1 MASAHHRPDRH
12 NRHDTHD
19 GHNGLDRDSSRYD
32 GLKGKADDDQS
43 DGASHL
49 RSTTRHSRRWA
60 VGSIAILLIYATLA
74 IYGVHRHL
82 MLPDPRPLLSPSDPF
97 FSETAARRTL
107 RVLANDIGLRAVG
120 TGQEDRARDFLMTE
134 SVALK
139 LASET
144 HSSHLTIDIHEQKA
158 NGTHRFNSMGQVV
171 KISCGPECDK
181 HALLLNAHYDSTLFS
196 PDASDG
202 GAGIAIILEVMRV
215 LTHTPKT
222 LKNSVIFLFNSAEE
236 TLQDASHA
244 LVTQH
249 KLVSSIRAVL
259 NLEAMGV
266 KGKEFLFQ
274 ASSDTLVDAYR
285 RVPHPHGASISNAIF
300 ATGFVKSDTDFR
312 QFVQY
317 GDMAGLDF
325 AFYQNS
331 YVYHTMLDVEENI
344 QDGSLQHF
352 GDNILA
358 LVEYIIFE
366 ADLSD
371 FSHSQ
376 NVIYYDYLGM
386 IFVYYT
392 KNLAATL
399 HYSLVA
405 LLVVFAIYRHKQ
417 LGLSSIGAVFEM
429 LQIGQSLLSS
439 IFHSVVTA
447 LFLTYMLGNAMSWF
461 SREWLPIVLFG
472 APTIRGLL
480 SSVISK
486 RRRSTLTGADPI
498 SERRTFLGIILL
510 WGVLLFFSTYNSLDI
525 SFLLSFHV
533 GSLLCGQVMDTFM
546 TNHKDISITPVSV
559 FVYATSM
566 LMVVPYFI
574 TALLSMMMLVVP
586 FTGRVSSDI
595 PVDILVSVLTALLVF
610 IAQGYLII
618 PVFYRLH
625 RKTASTL
632 YRMVTIACVVTVFVF
647 SSMMPYDSMHPK
659 RVFIKYVDNTTSG
672 DRSIALAYMDPARSH
687 DLIIATKKKLGV
699 KGVRRTRLETDRDW
713 STLSPI
719 IHLIDSYVFNVTE
732 QTTQIS
738 NAATPPRLTWTSAY
752 DSQLDQRH
760 ISLSLDRPGLISTVL
775 SFTADVISW
784 SIGDDTLSHAGESHQ
799 YALRSIRGGDNSD
812 RWNMT
817 MVVKGDAPLWV
828 EVSGVE
834 RDGFHTV
841 SDVVHPVNS
850 QRMAH
855 RGMLWKW
862 SDQWASAKILSVV
875 QDALPP
881 WASGFYMGVVIV
893 NYIV

>member
-196 PDASDG
+196 PGASDG
-202 GAGIAIILEVMRV
+202 GAGIAIMLEVMRV
-215 LTHTPKT
+215 LAHTPKT

-472 APTIRGLL
+472 APTIR
-480 SSVISK
+480 
-486 RRRSTLTGADPI
+486 
-498 SERRTFLGIILL
+498 
-510 WGVLLFFSTYNSLDI
+510 DI

>member
-158 NGTHRFNSMGQVV
+158 NGTHRFNSMGQ
-171 KISCGPECDK
+171 
-181 HALLLNAHYDSTLFS
+181 
-196 PDASDG
+196 DASDG

-376 NVIYYDYLGM
+376 MSYIT
-386 IFVYYT
+386 IT
-392 KNLAATL
+392 W
-399 HYSLVA
+399 
-405 LLVVFAIYRHKQ
+405 

>member
-134 SVALK
+134 N
-139 LASET
+139 
-144 HSSHLTIDIHEQKA
+144 IHEQKPMA
-158 NGTHRFNSMGQVV
+158 LIDLIPWAKLEHACHIVQSFSDITYFNGFYTLLCGYNNVTNLVV

-196 PDASDG
+196 PGASDG
-202 GAGIAIILEVMRV
+202 GAGIAIMLEVMRV
-215 LTHTPKT
+215 LAHTPKT

-300 ATGFVKSDTDFR
+300 ATGFVKSDTDFC

-472 APTIRGLL
+472 APTIR
-480 SSVISK
+480 
-486 RRRSTLTGADPI
+486 
-498 SERRTFLGIILL
+498 
-510 WGVLLFFSTYNSLDI
+510 DI